1 MPQQIVIAE
10 QLRIAAVLNDERVDE
25 LVVAQGRYQIGDV
38 YLGTVENVLPGID
51 AAFVNIGEGEKNGF
65 IHVTDLGPL
74 RLRKGAAGI
83 TELLE
88 PRQKVLVQ
96 VMKEPTG
103 TKGPRLTGN
112 LSLPGRFLVLQPHG
126 QGVTISRR
134 INGEN
139 ERNRLRALGV
149 LIKPPGAGLLIRTE
163 AESVSE
169 ELLIDDLEMLLR
181 QWESIQQ
188 AAETASPP
196 VLLNRDEDFIHRVLR
211 DLYNP
216 EVVRVV
222 VDTAEAVGR
231 VNAFLGAD
239 QANLLVEHHSDH
251 TEILDH
257 FRVHAAIRDALKPRV
272 DLPSGG
278 YVIIEPTE
286 ALTVIDVNSGS
297 FTRSANARETVLW
310 TNCEAAIEI
319 ARQLKLRNIGGV
331 VIIDFIDMESRRDQL
346 QLLEHFTQAVRHDT
360 ARPQIA
366 QLTELGLVELTRKR
380 QGQNIYELFGR
391 ACPSCGGLGHVAVL
405 PGKDSLLPLATATG
419 LVRSAASARAEVAS
433 PVAPADASSRR
444 RRGGRGGRGGSD
456 FPESTSLE
464 TAASQ
469 PFATETFAYGGSGSG
484 SGSSSGSG
492 SGSSSSSG
500 IGSGGGGAGGSSE
513 APSRRQEP
521 DLVAVTMEPDQELV
535 YGWLGLNPALLLD
548 PSPSSDNLM
557 VRVVRPGEDPDEVLE
572 EARQQLASSGS
583 RRRRRGRGG
592 AADSPAQASG
602 AGPASAFDQ
611 ANPYAQASVY
621 AQASSQSLGR
631 TDGRER
637 EEITVS
643 VSAPSREPVTREQFT
658 REPATREPAMV
669 EITPFAVDDFAPI
682 AVLVGAGGIDGT
694 QLDERGASAPPAR
707 VGRSRGRQAVKSS
720 DRAQPGPAPVVIDE
734 SPSYGA
740 GSPIADRAAAG
751 SVAAAGQGTPIPLTV
766 SITPDA
772 TEAVAPPV
780 EPGDELDA
788 SGEPRRR
795 RRRSSASD

>member
-74 RLRKGAAGI
+74 RLRKGAAAI

-112 LSLPGRFLVLQPHG
+112 LSLPGRFLILQPHG

-239 QANLLVEHHSDH
+239 QANLVVEHHSDH
-251 TEILDH
+251 TEILEH

-433 PVAPADASSRR
+433 PVALADASSRR

-456 FPESTSLE
+456 FAETTSLE
-464 TAASQ
+464 TAA
-469 PFATETFAYGGSGSG
+469 PPAFAPETPSYSVSVSNGS
-484 SGSSSGSG
+484 
-492 SGSSSSSG
+492 
-500 IGSGGGGAGGSSE
+500 SGGGVGGGASGSSE

-557 VRVVRPGEDPDEVLE
+557 VRVVRPGQDPELVLE

-592 AADSPAQASG
+592 SGESAAQTSG
-602 AGPASAFDQ
+602 SGPASAFDQ
-611 ANPYAQASVY
+611 VNPYAQASVY

-631 TDGRER
+631 SDGRER

-643 VSAPSREPVTREQFT
+643 VSAPSREPVTRE
-658 REPATREPAMV
+658 PAMV

-682 AVLVGAGGIDGT
+682 PVLVGAGGIEGSEV
-694 QLDERGASAPPAR
+694 DERGGSAAPAR
-707 VGRSRGRQAVKSS
+707 VGRSRGRQALKSS
-720 DRAQPGPAPVVIDE
+720 DRAEPGPAPVVIDGGPLYATA
-734 SPSYGA
+734 SLA
-740 GSPIADRAAAG
+740 ADRPAAG
-751 SVAAAGQGTPIPLTV
+751 SVGDADQGAPIPLTV
-766 SITPDA
+766 SITPEPK
-772 TEAVAPPV
+772 EAVLPPV
-780 EPGDELDA
+780 EPEAEVDA
-788 SGEPRRR
+788 TGEPRRR

>member
-10 QLRIAAVLNDERVDE
+10 QLRIAAVLNDERVDQ

-51 AAFVNIGEGEKNGF
+51 AAFVNIGESEKNGF

-74 RLRKGAAGI
+74 RLKKGAAGI

-112 LSLPGRFLVLQPHG
+112 LTLPGRFLVLQPHG
-126 QGVTISRR
+126 QGVNISRR
-134 INGEN
+134 INGDH

-163 AESVSE
+163 AEGVNE
-169 ELLIDDLEMLLR
+169 DLLIDDLEALLR
-181 QWESIQQ
+181 QWEAIQN

-216 EVVRVV
+216 DVLRVV
-222 VDTAEAVGR
+222 VDTPAAVAR
-231 VNAFLGAD
+231 ANAFLGAD
-239 QANLLVEHHSDH
+239 HANVQVEAHSEPSD
-251 TEILDH
+251 ILEA
-257 FRVHAAIRDALKPRV
+257 FKVNAAIRDALKPRV

-310 TNCEAAIEI
+310 TNCEAAVEI

-346 QLLEHFTQAVRHDT
+346 QLLEHFTQAVRDDA

-405 PGKDSLLPLATATG
+405 PGQDSLQPLATATG
-419 LVRSAASARAEVAS
+419 LVRSAASARAEVL
-433 PVAPADASSRR
+433 APGAAVETGSSRR
-444 RRGGRGGRGGSD
+444 RRGGRGGRSAAPAPMSTDLADSGVLMPIAPLLEDQDGQVGEPTTLNGSA
-456 FPESTSLE
+456 EQA
-464 TAASQ
+464 AAS
-469 PFATETFAYGGSGSG
+469 
-484 SGSSSGSG
+484 
-492 SGSSSSSG
+492 
-500 IGSGGGGAGGSSE
+500 
-513 APSRRQEP
+513 RRPEV
-521 DLVAVTMEPDQELV
+521 DLVAVPMDAEQEAV
-535 YGWLGLNPALLLD
+535 YGWLGLNPTLLLD
-548 PSPSSDNLM
+548 EPPAGDNVV
-557 VRVVRPGEDPDEVLE
+557 VRVVRPDADAEAVLE

-583 RRRRRGRGG
+583 RRRRGRSGRGG
-592 AADSPAQASG
+592 GGAAWAAGNGVAPAVEPDAREFE
-602 AGPASAFDQ
+602 ARRPA
-611 ANPYAQASVY
+611 P
-621 AQASSQSLGR
+621 
-631 TDGRER
+631 
-637 EEITVS
+637 
-643 VSAPSREPVTREQFT
+643 
-658 REPATREPAMV
+658 V
-669 EITPFAVDDFAPI
+669 EITPLP
-682 AVLVGAGGIDGT
+682 L
-694 QLDERGASAPPAR
+694 QLEPETIVTVSVPTRPPAEPE
-707 VGRSRGRQAVKSS
+707 RQ
-720 DRAQPGPAPVVIDE
+720 
-734 SPSYGA
+734 
-740 GSPIADRAAAG
+740 
-751 SVAAAGQGTPIPLTV
+751 PL
-766 SITPDA
+766 
-772 TEAVAPPV
+772 AVAPAV
-780 EPGDELDA
+780 EVEEEDNQ
-788 SGEPRRR
+788 PRRR
-795 RRRSSASD
+795 RRRSSAAS